1 MNGSD
6 SNYNGHADSR
16 MLQTPE
22 QDRGLPEERDQ
33 QMPLFEDSNGVS
45 IGLTQL
51 SGNGSAGGPHNVNGV
66 GGVPHKK
73 TKFLKK
79 LMNFYGDPKRR
90 QQTCS
95 KRSKTFTLC
104 KEQGYNEIFV
114 L

>member
-6 SNYNGHADSR
+6 SNYNGHTNSR
-16 MLQTPE
+16 MLPPAEPQP
-22 QDRGLPEERDQ
+22 QERDQ

-51 SGNGSAGGPHNVNGV
+51 SGNGSAGGPRNVSGV
-66 GGVPHKK
+66 GGVPVPHKK

-104 KEQGYNEIFV
+104 KE
-114 L
+114 